1 MFKNPRFC
9 SLIVRDNNGTKNHWK
24 RTCIN
29 IDDHF
34 IIHQNTTIV
43 KTDLE
48 IEDGDDKEAAINSF
62 LAEISVSTPL
72 NENKPLWELH
82 VLMDL
87 NCVVLRVHHS
97 LGDGVSLMSLLSS
110 CFCPKNEIISEG
122 RKKGIWKLIKSL
134 WLTIVF
140 ILRLLGRILWVKD
153 KVSVVSGGDG
163 VELWPRKLVT
173 AKFML
178 EDLKSI
184 KLAIPNATINDV
196 LLGIISSGL
205 SKYIDIKSPMALH
218 QTLQLTAIIPVNL
231 RKYPY
236 LQKMSE
242 LVTNSNSGLSG
253 WGNKTSIILLPIK
266 CLNGLNALEH
276 VRALKAT
283 MDKKKHS
290 YVAYFGFRIVQF
302 LVSYVSPKVGCW
314 CFRKI
319 IRNTTLVI
327 SNIKGPSERMVI
339 ADNLVT
345 FMKVNVSSIPHAIT
359 VHMVSYAG
367 MVNLQV
373 MVAKDIISDPEIL
386 VEYFQDSFL
395 KLKNSIKMN
404 NQV

>member
-1 MFKNPRFC
+1 MAEFHNDEPSKSPIGQVFLRLFSPKSENIINCVMGLSYPIDIQAFKTAFSNSIMFKNPRFC

-110 CFCPKNEIISEG
+110 CFCPKNEIISEVNEGDYSSMKDKSDG

-134 WLTIVF
+134 WLTMVF

-184 KLAIPNATINDV
+184 KLAIPNA
-196 LLGIISSGL
+196 
-205 SKYIDIKSPMALH
+205 
-218 QTLQLTAIIPVNL
+218 
-231 RKYPY
+231 
-236 LQKMSE
+236 
-242 LVTNSNSGLSG
+242 
-253 WGNKTSIILLPIK
+253 
-266 CLNGLNALEH
+266 
-276 VRALKAT
+276 
-283 MDKKKHS
+283 
-290 YVAYFGFRIVQF
+290 
-302 LVSYVSPKVGCW
+302 VSYYY
-314 CFRKI
+314 
-319 IRNTTLVI
+319 
-327 SNIKGPSERMVI
+327 
-339 ADNLVT
+339 NLLT
-345 FMKVNVSSIPHAIT
+345 FSLFLFFNRR
-359 VHMVSYAG
+359 YA
-367 MVNLQV
+367 
-373 MVAKDIISDPEIL
+373 
-386 VEYFQDSFL
+386 
-395 KLKNSIKMN
+395 N
-404 NQV
+404 NAME